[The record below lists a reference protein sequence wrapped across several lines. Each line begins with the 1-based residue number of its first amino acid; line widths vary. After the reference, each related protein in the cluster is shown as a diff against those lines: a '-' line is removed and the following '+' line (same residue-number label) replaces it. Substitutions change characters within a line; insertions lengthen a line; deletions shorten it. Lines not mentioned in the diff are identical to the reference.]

1 MITGPEEGAAAGH
14 SRLRASHADREQV
27 IDTLKTAFADG
38 RLDKGELDVRVGQ
51 AFAAR
56 TYGELA
62 MVTADI
68 PTRPARARP
77 AARPARRP
85 VRKNTVKWGL
95 VATGAM
101 VPPAMFVAG
110 AYGVWWLVLPAFP
123 LLFIELIV
131 AVIVVASTLARQRDD
146 RSRASRGQLPP
157 RPGQAGRAEEAERH
171 GSTGPDPALPGAR
184 TGQTSADLR
193 VHRTERDRPRRGGQG
208 VPVPPG
214 ARPTPGAASP
224 ARAGRGLGGGHLAL
238 NDSQLAPVWGSP
250 DAAARSC
257 RGAIWHRPG
266 RANPNVRRRG
276 AGGLMRGPR

>member
-1 MITGPEEGAAAGH
+1 MCGWARRSPRGPTGNWPW
-14 SRLRASHADREQV
+14 SP
-27 IDTLKTAFADG
+27 
-38 RLDKGELDVRVGQ
+38 
-51 AFAAR
+51 
-56 TYGELA
+56 
-62 MVTADI
+62 
-68 PTRPARARP
+68 PTSPPARP
-77 AARPARRP
+77 GPGQAARPARRP

-250 DAAARSC
+250 DAGRLILPGRNMAPA
-257 RGAIWHRPG
+257 RPG
-266 RANPNVRRRG
+266 ESKRQAPRRWRADARASLTVIAVPALCRPVTG
-276 AGGLMRGPR
+276 MFW